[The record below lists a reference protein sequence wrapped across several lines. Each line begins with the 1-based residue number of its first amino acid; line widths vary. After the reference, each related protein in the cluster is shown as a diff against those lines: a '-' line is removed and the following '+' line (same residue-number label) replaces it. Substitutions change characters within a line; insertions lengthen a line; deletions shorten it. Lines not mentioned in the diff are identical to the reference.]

1 MTFSFS
7 VSIFRFNAKTD
18 YLPYYKKH
26 TLTFSPQDS
35 LAQALAQAKTQ
46 DPLFDYPQGEHAAVK
61 VNGVA
66 LSTTTSLQD
75 IKATFGTELTI
86 DALSSKRA
94 TKDLII
100 DTQDFYERFDLLAPY
115 VQKVDREYFES
126 LICLHYGSETLAY
139 NPRFYGAAFFVFA
152 KEMMEKYYEFKDQIL
167 AVVADPEN
175 GIWLH
180 TPLAFTVFPAPANV
194 EECVDA
200 LKNALAQSGVQAP
213 QSFTTLSQQPAT
225 TTASLLEILGIADT
239 AEPLDAIAE
248 ALGACVPKHPF
259 SKFKTALFL
268 GQTSDAPALE
278 RFIAFSG
285 AKSTAL
291 SRTHQHCGAALF
303 PHAKEI
309 ALKMGGDILLEA
321 FDAGCDFVLV
331 NDPLDFA
338 FLETNQTAI
347 SKALNREVK
356 IPVLTPAQL
365 VLLSLGE
372 FDKAAL
378 SSHTVKPT
386 FID

>member
-26 TLTFSPQDS
+26 TLTLSPQDS

-66 LSTTTSLQD
+66 LSTATSLQD

-86 DALSSKRA
+86 DALSSRRA

-200 LKNALAQSGVQAP
+200 LKKALAQKGVQAP
-213 QSFTTLSQQPAT
+213 KTFTTKSQQPAK
-225 TTASLLEILGIADT
+225 TTAALLEVLGIG
-239 AEPLDAIAE
+239 EVQSPLEAIAD
-248 ALGACVPKHPF
+248 ALQTRAPKHPF
-259 SKFKTALFL
+259 TAFKVGVYL
-268 GQTSDAPALE
+268 GGQNNASTLE
-278 RFIAFSG
+278 RLVAFSG
-285 AKSTAL
+285 AKTASL
-291 SRTHQHCGAALF
+291 SRAHHHCGAALY

-309 ALKMGGDILLEA
+309 ALKMAGDILLEA
-321 FDAGCDFVLV
+321 YDTGCDFVLV
-331 NDPLDFA
+331 DDALDFA
-338 FLETNQTAI
+338 FLETNQNAMSTAV
-347 SKALNREVK
+347 NRGVK

-365 VLLSLGE
+365 ILLALGE
-372 FDKAAL
+372 FDKTAL

-386 FID
+386 FVD